1 MTLSVESRGNSYDWW
16 VASYKLR
23 VSSLKKEVGANSE
36 KL

>member
-23 VSSLKKEVGANSE
+23 VSSLEKRGRSE
-36 KL
+36 